1 MVILLANRN
10 VSVPGS
16 QIREIFNM
24 YPLTVQGV
32 EELAKDLSKG

>member
-1 MVILLANRN
+1 MGKSAWSAPSIRL
-10 VSVPGS
+10 
-16 QIREIFNM
+16 IREIFNM